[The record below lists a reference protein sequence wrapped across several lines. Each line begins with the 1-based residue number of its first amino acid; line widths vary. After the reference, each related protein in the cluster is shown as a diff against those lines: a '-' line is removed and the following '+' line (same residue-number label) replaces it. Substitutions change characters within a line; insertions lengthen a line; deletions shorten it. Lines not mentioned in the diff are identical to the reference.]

1 MFRHMTDI
9 FCGLAIQ
16 GDSDWAQLGC
26 GHLGNY
32 ARLTRMK
39 GTHFKRK
46 LNDISV
52 MNTVRL
58 LSVNGYTIKVI
69 SYLNMF

>member
-1 MFRHMTDI
+1 M
-9 FCGLAIQ
+9 
-16 GDSDWAQLGC
+16 
-26 GHLGNY
+26 N
-32 ARLTRMK
+32 

-58 LSVNGYTIKVI
+58 LSVYGYTIKVI
-69 SYLNMF
+69 SYLNMFINVFSYKNVSNGATAET